1 MPYWHLGLL
10 GEITVGQFSWFIN
23 AENLLYI
30 RQTKE
35 DPLLLPIRAH
45 DGQWTTD
52 IWSRNDGFIVN
63 AGVRIRFGG

>member
-1 MPYWHLGLL
+1 LGR
-10 GEITVGQFSWFIN
+10 FSWFVN
-23 AENLLYI
+23 AENLLNI

-35 DPLLLPIRAH
+35 DPLVLLSRAP

-63 AGVRIRFGG
+63 AGVRIRFSG